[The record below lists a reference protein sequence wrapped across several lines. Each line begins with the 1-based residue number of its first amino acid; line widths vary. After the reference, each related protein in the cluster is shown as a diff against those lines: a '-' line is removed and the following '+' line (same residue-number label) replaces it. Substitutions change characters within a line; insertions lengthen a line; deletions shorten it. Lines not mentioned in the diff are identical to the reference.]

1 MRHGALGG
9 PAGAGAALVVVEVKD
24 ERDAD
29 VLVQRKQVLQWVAVG
44 YVIILRAPVARERLQ
59 L

>member
-1 MRHGALGG
+1 MRHGALSG
-9 PAGAGAALVVVEVKD
+9 PARAGAALVVVEVKD

-29 VLVQRKQVLQWVAVG
+29 VLVQREQILQRVAVG
-44 YVIILRAPVARERLQ
+44 YVIILRALVARERLQ

>member
-29 VLVQRKQVLQWVAVG
+29 VLVQRKQVLQ
-44 YVIILRAPVARERLQ
+44 
-59 L
+59 